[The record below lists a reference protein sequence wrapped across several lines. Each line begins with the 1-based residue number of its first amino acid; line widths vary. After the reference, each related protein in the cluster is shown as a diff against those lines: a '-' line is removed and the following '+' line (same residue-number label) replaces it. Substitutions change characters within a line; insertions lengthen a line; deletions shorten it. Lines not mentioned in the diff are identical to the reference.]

1 MAKIISKY
9 ESHRSLE
16 IITIIHLYHVADK
29 ICWGG
34 SSQVEFEP
42 ELFNMDNIE
51 HILPLNFQ
59 PNLICHLS
67 KRITSMCLKS
77 EAQ

>member
-1 MAKIISKY
+1 MISNHK
-9 ESHRSLE
+9 RNQSLE

-42 ELFNMDNIE
+42 ELFNLNNIE
-51 HILPLNFQ
+51 HILSLNFQ
-59 PNLICHLS
+59 PYLICHLS